1 MKNKIGTQDP
11 SGYKFENNFIQ
22 PYKHIID
29 EVDEKT
35 KGTILSLINY
45 LNNNKD
51 LNIEKIKEKYS
62 DLDEDKINE
71 IVKIYEDIEY
81 NEDAF
86 FPGLIV
92 CIVTAAI
99 SFLCYQNW
107 GIISSAAISTAN
119 WITGTAL
126 PTISAFFMTPVG
138 LYVGIGIVI
147 VTIVAISLGIYFS
160 YPATSDDIK
169 IGTKEKQ
176 MAPIIDDNESVPAN
190 HVKNGAPKQ
199 PSINTEES
207 DNNSGKVGNQPK

>member
-1 MKNKIGTQDP
+1 MKT
-11 SGYKFENNFIQ
+11 
-22 PYKHIID
+22 
-29 EVDEKT
+29 
-35 KGTILSLINY
+35 
-45 LNNNKD
+45 
-51 LNIEKIKEKYS
+51 
-62 DLDEDKINE
+62 KINE

-190 HVKNGAPKQ
+190 DVKNGAAKQ

>member
-1 MKNKIGTQDP
+1 MKNEIDTQD
-11 SGYKFENNFIQ
+11 SRGYKFENNVIE
-22 PYKHIID
+22 PYQHIMD
-29 EVDEKT
+29 EADEKT
-35 KGTILSLINY
+35 KVIILSLIN
-45 LNNNKD
+45 D
-51 LNIEKIKEKYS
+51 LYKNEDLDIEKIKEEYS

-71 IVKIYEDIEY
+71 IVKIYEDNVY
-81 NEDAF
+81 NEDGF

-92 CIVTAAI
+92 CIAAAAI

-107 GIISSAAISTAN
+107 AIISSAAISTAN

-160 YPATSDDIK
+160 YPAASDDIK
-169 IGTKEKQ
+169 IDAEEKQ
-176 MAPIIDDNESVPAN
+176 MAPIIDDNISVQAN
-190 HVKNGAPKQ
+190 DVKNGAAN
-199 PSINTEES
+199 PSIINSEER

>member
-1 MKNKIGTQDP
+1 MKNEIGTQDP

-22 PYKHIID
+22 PYQHIID
-29 EVDEKT
+29 EVDEET

-51 LNIEKIKEKYS
+51 LNIEKIKEEYS
-62 DLDEDKINE
+62 DLDEDKITE

-92 CIVTAAI
+92 CIVAAAI

-107 GIISSAAISTAN
+107 GIISSAAISTAT

-176 MAPIIDDNESVPAN
+176 LAPIIDNTSVQAN
-190 HVKNGAPKQ
+190 DVKNGAAN
-199 PSINTEES
+199 PSIINSEER
-207 DNNSGKVGNQPK
+207 DNNSGKVGYQPK